1 MIFDTRDEDS
11 RFAKSAKEEC
21 VYEEV
26 RWSDKENTMRQAIG
40 EIRPGL
46 TTHFVTSGTW
56 SCYELLKY
64 ALKTTGQAEVDAFTW
79 NISMPAVT
87 QILEMKR
94 DGMWTSF
101 RILVHNAM
109 KRYTAEA
116 LSVLQSQV
124 DRVVLYPNHAKGFLI
139 KNDKWTVSVVT
150 SANFSNNANIEAGSI
165 SCSPDV
171 YWMHRDWLDRFF
183 DRRELLSSVKVQDH
197 AAPRPDEGRKKV
209 LFAVCTGRGGD
220 GRTLAASIADKV
232 CSADDYFTDIDGNYK
247 FELHNL
253 TRAKSECFAR
263 VKQAMEDG
271 IGKIAVANSFSTTG
285 EIAEYRDAARL
296 YGYAFHVLRS
306 V

>member
-1 MIFDTRDEDS
+1 
-11 RFAKSAKEEC
+11 
-21 VYEEV
+21 
-26 RWSDKENTMRQAIG
+26 MRQAIG

-64 ALKTTGQAEVDAFTW
+64 ALKTTGPAEVDAFTW

-124 DRVVLYPNHAKGFLI
+124 DKVVLYPNHAKGFLI

-197 AAPRPDEGRKKV
+197 AAPG
-209 LFAVCTGRGGD
+209 
-220 GRTLAASIADKV
+220 
-232 CSADDYFTDIDGNYK
+232 
-247 FELHNL
+247 
-253 TRAKSECFAR
+253 
-263 VKQAMEDG
+263 
-271 IGKIAVANSFSTTG
+271 
-285 EIAEYRDAARL
+285 
-296 YGYAFHVLRS
+296 
-306 V
+306 